1 MRVEEGDITLERVLV
16 LYIDP
21 VEFAVE
27 GESSHLFPDVND
39 PAWRCTW
46 ENVRPDLAPHFK
58 PRNNFDASRI
68 FTSTDTFSGSRRKKG
83 SVCEARSARDG
94 RAFARVEGS
103 AATKGKVGR
112 VLETPREKGKPAV
125 PRLIFDG
132 RKGMENKKRNFEEY
146 MKSREDELRVV

>member
-16 LYIDP
+16 LHTDP

-46 ENVRPDLAPHFK
+46 ENMRPDLAPHFK
-58 PRNNFDASRI
+58 PKNNFNASRM
-68 FTSTDTFSGSRRKKG
+68 FTSIDTFYGSKRKDG
-83 SVCEARSARDG
+83 NVCEARSARDG

-103 AATKGKVGR
+103 TATKGKVGR
-112 VLETPREKGKPAV
+112 MLETPRE
-125 PRLIFDG
+125 
-132 RKGMENKKRNFEEY
+132 
-146 MKSREDELRVV
+146 